1 MSSIYYG
8 QLTVSLF
15 GQSHA
20 PGIGVTVDGLPAGE
34 AVDLEELQRFLQRRA
49 PGRDATS
56 TPRKEGDV
64 PKILCGLVDG
74 VTCGAPLAAV
84 IENTNTRSKDYDEL
98 RDKPRPGHADY
109 TAYVKWR
116 DQADMRGGGHFSGRL
131 TAPLCIAGG
140 IARQILSRRGVYVG
154 AHLWSVGTEQDAPFP
169 LLPTKELFETVA
181 AKPFPVLDDQAGE
194 RMQSLILEARQNL
207 DSVGGVIECA
217 AVGLPAGLGDP
228 MFGGVENRLASALFG
243 IPAVKG
249 VEFGDGFAAA
259 RAHGSENNDPFIME
273 GGRVAAETNHAGGI
287 LGGITSGMPL
297 VLRTAMKPTPSIAL
311 PQQTVRLSDGAPVTL
326 ELRGRHD
333 PCIVPRAAIVQTCAA
348 ALAVGDLLT
357 ARYGAR
363 WMTDPTGY
371 RKED

>member
-1 MSSIYYG
+1 MSSEFG
-8 QLTVSLF
+8 NLLKVSVF
-15 GQSHA
+15 GQSHGKA
-20 PGIGVTVDGLPAGE
+20 IGVVVDGLPAGE
-34 AVDLEELQRFLQRRA
+34 IIDLEELNAFLSRRK
-49 PGRDATS
+49 PGKSPLS
-56 TPRKEGDV
+56 TARKESDT
-64 PKILCGLVDG
+64 PIFLSGLENG
-74 VTCGAPLAAV
+74 ITCGAPLCAV
-84 IENTNTRSKDYDEL
+84 IENGDQHSSDYSEL

-140 IARQILSRRGVYVG
+140 IARQILARRGVYVG
-154 AHLWSVGTEQDAPFP
+154 APLWSVGTEQDAPFP
-169 LLPTKELFETVA
+169 LRPTKELFETVA

-228 MFGGVENRLASALFG
+228 MFGGVENRLAAALFG

-259 RAHGSENNDPFIME
+259 RARGSENNDPFRME
-273 GGRVAAETNHAGGI
+273 DGRVVTETNHAGGI

-297 VLRTAMKPTPSIAL
+297 VLRTAMKPTPSIAR
-311 PQQTVRLSDGAPVTL
+311 PQRTVSLSAGADA
-326 ELRGRHD
+326 ELVIHGRHD
-333 PCIVPRAAIVQTCAA
+333 PCIAHRAVPVVEAVTAAV
-348 ALAVGDLLT
+348 LLDLLLEGNHGT
-357 ARYGAR
+357 F
-363 WMTDPTGY
+363 
-371 RKED
+371 